1 MLLSLSQY
9 EKWRVRYKRHIDFYD
24 AMCGFGISPVTLST
38 ISCRLLLLY
47 NRGMR
52 KINIPTEL
60 IKKYKGSKQSLE
72 LFAFAVCIKMLHTNS
87 VLTNVSYRKI
97 ATLLHISRAKAKR
110 ILEQA
115 KENELFDYNS
125 KTNTLRVV
133 SFKNKDMKQS
143 SDGRRKYISDY
154 CFSPS
159 VKEGCVLSKDNKPLE
174 YRLQAIYNILRE
186 SLIANAINSED
197 RNDSASRDISVRKTA
212 LTQQKLS
219 NIAGMKRTSLRN
231 ALKRMKQSGKI
242 TVTSAVAMCVI
253 SSVNAES
260 VEEWRKTSGRKNF
273 IYNPNDNSGW
283 IIKPCEYSITD
294 RSYTECFRHV
304 IYNHKNR
311 VQKNHNYDDFLV
323 RYHIVD

>member
-1 MLLSLSQY
+1 
-9 EKWRVRYKRHIDFYD
+9 
-24 AMCGFGISPVTLST
+24 
-38 ISCRLLLLY
+38 
-47 NRGMR
+47 MR
-52 KINIPTEL
+52 RINIPTEL

-87 VLTNVSYRKI
+87 VLTNVSNRKV
-97 ATLLHISRAKAKR
+97 AALLHISRAKAKR
-110 ILEQA
+110 ILDQA
-115 KENELFDYNS
+115 KASDLFKFNQ
-125 KTNTLRVV
+125 KTNSLLVV
-133 SFKNKDMKQS
+133 SFKDKNIKVS
-143 SDGRRKYISDY
+143 TNGRRKYISDY

-159 VKEGCVLSKDNKPLE
+159 VMGGCVLSKDNKPLE

-231 ALKRMKQSGKI
+231 ALKRMKQSGRI
-242 TVTSAVAMCVI
+242 VVTAAVPMCVI
-253 SSVNAES
+253 SSVNTES
-260 VEEWRKTSGRKNF
+260 VKEWRKSSGRKYF

-283 IIKPCEYSITD
+283 IVKPSEYSISD

-304 IYNHKNR
+304 IYSHKNR
-311 VQKNHNYDDFLV
+311 VQKKHNYDDFLV
-323 RYHIVD
+323 RHRIVD